1 MLVVYLSFRSEI
13 GTPLLEGATKILLLG
28 AGELGKEIAIEA
40 QRLGVEVVTVDRYD
54 MPPASHVAH
63 RHYTINMLDGKA
75 LKTIVKRE
83 KPDAV
88 IPEIEAI
95 NTDALLELEEEGFF
109 IVPNARAV
117 KITMDRILLRKL
129 AAEEAGAPTSKYMFA
144 EDLEELEDCCEKIG
158 YPCLVKAQMSSGG
171 LGSSVVT
178 SREMVK
184 TAYEK
189 ALKEARGF
197 SRQLIVEQLINFD
210 VEVTMLTLAHIG
222 LDGNITVTPLEPVGH
237 VRSTGHY
244 HVSWQPLFD
253 IDPNTGYAKSPFEG
267 YGGPM
272 HLMEDPPQDKL
283 RWKSSWNGRKI
294 DAERAKTIK
303 EMLSDVAKRVV
314 TKLLETK
321 EGLKGLGI
329 FGCEIFVKLGDE
341 GEKPQVFF
349 NEVSPR
355 PHDTGMVTLVTQD
368 QSEMALHVRAVLRL
382 PIPEVKVLTC
392 GASHVIL
399 AKVGGAWAPR
409 YGGVSEALKIPGVQL
424 RLFGKPVTY
433 VDRRMGI
440 ALAIADSINEARSKA
455 MRAAHVVEGA
465 INYG

>member
-1 MLVVYLSFRSEI
+1 VVLLRFREEI

-63 RHYTINMLDGKA
+63 RHYTVNMLDGKA
-75 LKTIVKRE
+75 LKAIVRRE
-83 KPDAV
+83 RPDAIV
-88 IPEIEAI
+88 PEIEAI

-109 IVPNARAV
+109 VVPNARAV
-117 KITMDRILLRKL
+117 KITMDRILLRRL
-129 AAEEAGAPTSKYMFA
+129 AAEEAGVPTSKYMFA
-144 EDLEELEDCCEKIG
+144 ESLEELEDCCEKLG

-171 LGSSVVT
+171 LGSTVVT
-178 SREMVK
+178 DRSMAR
-184 TAYEK
+184 TAYER

-197 SRQLIVEQLINFD
+197 SRQVIVEQLIDFD
-210 VEVTMLTLAHIG
+210 VEVTVLTLAHLD
-222 LDGNITVTPLEPVGH
+222 LDGKVAVTPLEPVGH

-253 IDPNTGYAKSPFEG
+253 IDPSTGLSKSSFEG

-272 HLMEDPPQDKL
+272 HLMEDPPVDGL
-283 RWKSSWNGRKI
+283 RWRSKWNGKRI
-294 DAERAKTIK
+294 DAERAKAVK
-303 EMLSDVAKRVV
+303 EMLWETAKKVV

-321 EGLKGLGI
+321 EGLRGLGI

-341 GEKPQVFF
+341 GERPRVFF

-368 QSEMALHVRAVLRL
+368 QSEMALHVRAILGL

-409 YGGVSEALKIPGVQL
+409 YGGVSEALKIPGIQL

-440 ALAIADSINEARSKA
+440 ALAIADSVNEARSKA
-455 MRAAHVVEGA
+455 MRAAHVIEGA
-465 INYG
+465 MKYG

>member
-1 MLVVYLSFRSEI
+1 MQLRNEI
-13 GTPLLEGATKILLLG
+13 GTPLLEGATRILLLG

-63 RHYTINMLDGKA
+63 RHYTVNMLDGRA
-75 LKTIVKRE
+75 LKTIIRRE

-95 NTDALLELEEEGFF
+95 DTDALIELEEEGFF
-109 IVPNARAV
+109 IVPNAKAV
-117 KITMDRILLRKL
+117 KITMDRTLLRKL
-129 AAEEAGAPTSKYMFA
+129 AAEEAGVPTSRYMFA
-144 EDLEELEDCCEKIG
+144 ENLEELKDCCERIG

-171 LGSSVVT
+171 LGSTIVT
-178 SREMVK
+178 GRDMVK
-184 TAYEK
+184 VAYER
-189 ALKEARGF
+189 ALREARGL
-197 SRQLIVEQLINFD
+197 SRRLIVEQLIDFD
-210 VEVTMLTLAHIG
+210 VEVTVLTLAHVG
-222 LDGNITVTPLEPVGH
+222 VDGKLCVTPLEPIGH

-253 IDPNTGYAKSPFEG
+253 IDPSTGYTKSSFEG

-283 RWKSSWNGRKI
+283 RWRSHWNGKRI
-294 DAERAKTIK
+294 DEGMARTVKSI
-303 EMLSDVAKRVV
+303 LHDIAKRVV

-321 EGLKGLGI
+321 EGLRGLGI

-341 GEKPQVFF
+341 GAKPQAFF

-368 QSEMALHVRAVLRL
+368 QSEMALHVRAVLGL

-392 GASHVIL
+392 GASHVVL
-399 AKVGGAWAPR
+399 AKVGGSWAPR
-409 YGGVSEALKIPGVQL
+409 YGGVGEALKIPGVQL

-433 VDRRMGI
+433 VDRRMGVT
-440 ALAIADSINEARSKA
+440 LAIADSVNEARSKA
-455 MRAAHVVEGA
+455 MRAAHIVEGM
-465 INYG
+465 IVYG

>member
-1 MLVVYLSFRSEI
+1 LPFRNEI

-75 LKTIVKRE
+75 LKAIVRRE
-83 KPDAV
+83 RPDVV

-129 AAEEAGAPTSKYMFA
+129 AAEEAGVPTSKYMFA
-144 EDLEELEDCCEKIG
+144 ENLEELEDCCEKIG

-171 LGSSVVT
+171 LGSSIVT
-178 SREMVK
+178 NREMVK
-184 TAYEK
+184 AAYEK
-189 ALKEARGF
+189 AIKEARGF
-197 SRQLIVEQLINFD
+197 SRQLIVEQLIKFD
-210 VEVTMLTLAHIG
+210 VEVTVLTLAHIG
-222 LDGNITVTPLEPVGH
+222 FDGSVTVTPLEPVGH

-253 IDPNTGYAKSPFEG
+253 IDPNTGYTRSPFEG

-283 RWKSSWNGRKI
+283 RWKSPLNGKKI
-294 DAERAKTIK
+294 DVERAKAIK

-321 EGLKGLGI
+321 EGLRGLGI

-368 QSEMALHVRAVLRL
+368 QSEMALHVRAVLGL

-409 YGGVSEALKIPGVQL
+409 YGGVSEALKIPGAQL

-440 ALAIADSINEARSKA
+440 ALAIAESTNEARSKA
-455 MRAAHVVEGA
+455 MRAAHIVEGA

>member
-1 MLVVYLSFRSEI
+1 MVHVEFRREI
-13 GTPLLEGATKILLLG
+13 GTPLFEGSTKILLLG
-28 AGELGKEIAIEA
+28 AGELGKEVAIEA

-54 MPPASHVAH
+54 KPPASHVAH
-63 RHYTINMLDGKA
+63 RHYTVNMLDGRA
-75 LKTIVKRE
+75 LKAIVRRE
-83 KPDAV
+83 RPDAV

-95 NTDALLELEEEGFF
+95 NTDALLELEEEGYF

-117 KITMDRILLRKL
+117 KVTMDRVLLRKL
-129 AAEEAGAPTSKYMFA
+129 AAEEAGVQTSKYMFA
-144 EDLEELEDCCEKIG
+144 ENLDELKDCCEKIG

-171 LGSSVVT
+171 LGSTVVEDR
-178 SREMVK
+178 SMVK
-184 TAYEK
+184 LAYER

-197 SRQLIVEQLINFD
+197 SKQLIVEQLVDFD
-210 VEVTMLTLAHIG
+210 VEVTVLTLAH
-222 LDGNITVTPLEPVGH
+222 LDLNGEVVVTPLEPIGH

-253 IDPNTGYAKSPFEG
+253 LDPTTGTTRSVFEG

-272 HLMEDPPQDKL
+272 HLMEDPPHGRL
-283 RWKSSWNGRKI
+283 RWRSKWNGKRI
-294 DAERAKTIK
+294 DLDRALAVK
-303 EMLSDVAKRVV
+303 EMLADTARRVV
-314 TKLLETK
+314 SKLLESR
-321 EGLKGLGI
+321 EGLRGLGI

-341 GEKPQVFF
+341 DKPQVFF

-368 QSEMALHVRAVLRL
+368 QSEMALHVRAVLGL

-392 GASHVIL
+392 GACHVIL
-399 AKVGGAWAPR
+399 AKVDGAWAPR

-440 ALAIADSINEARSKA
+440 ALAIADSTNEARSKA

>member
-1 MLVVYLSFRSEI
+1 MKLLRFREEI

-75 LKTIVKRE
+75 LKAVVRRE
-83 KPDAV
+83 RPDAV
-88 IPEIEAI
+88 VPEIEAI

-117 KITMDRILLRKL
+117 KITMDRILLRRL
-129 AAEEAGAPTSKYMFA
+129 AAEEAGVPTSRYMFA
-144 EDLEELEDCCEKIG
+144 ESLEEVRECCEKIG

-171 LGSSVVT
+171 LGSTVVVDR
-178 SREMVK
+178 SMVK
-184 TAYEK
+184 LAYER
-189 ALKEARGF
+189 ATREARGF
-197 SRQLIVEQLINFD
+197 SKQVIVEELVNFD
-210 VEVTMLTLAHIG
+210 VEVTVLTLAHMG
-222 LDGNITVTPLEPVGH
+222 LDGNVIVTPLEPIGH

-253 IDPNTGYAKSPFEG
+253 IDPDTNLSKSPFEG

-272 HLMEDPPQDKL
+272 HLMEDPPVNGL
-283 RWKSSWNGRKI
+283 RWRSKWNGKKVEG
-294 DAERAKTIK
+294 ERARVIN
-303 EMLSDVAKRVV
+303 EMLFDTAKKVV
-314 TKLLETK
+314 TKLLESK
-321 EGLKGLGI
+321 EGLKGFGV
-329 FGCEIFVKLGDE
+329 FGCEIFVKLGDD

-368 QSEMALHVRAVLRL
+368 QSEMALHVRAILGL
-382 PIPEVKVLTC
+382 PIPEVKVLTF

-399 AKVGGAWAPR
+399 AKVGNSWAPR
-409 YGGVSEALKIPGVQL
+409 YGGVSEALKVPGVQL

-440 ALAIADSINEARSKA
+440 ALAIANSINEARSKA
-455 MRAAHVVEGA
+455 MRAAHIVEGA
-465 INYG
+465 IMYG

>member
-1 MLVVYLSFRSEI
+1 MISLRLREEL

-75 LKTIVKRE
+75 LKAVVRRE
-83 KPDAV
+83 KPDAIV
-88 IPEIEAI
+88 PEIEAI

-109 IVPNARAV
+109 VVPNARAV
-117 KITMDRILLRKL
+117 KITMDRVLLRKL
-129 AAEEAGAPTSKYMFA
+129 AAEEAGVPTSRYMFA
-144 EDLEELEDCCEKIG
+144 ESLEELRECCEKIG

-171 LGSSVVT
+171 LGSTVVT
-178 SREMVK
+178 NKSMIEL
-184 TAYEK
+184 AYER
-189 ALKEARGF
+189 AMKEARGF
-197 SRQLIVEQLINFD
+197 SRQLIVEELVNFD
-210 VEVTMLTLAHIG
+210 VEVTVLTLAHIG
-222 LDGNITVTPLEPVGH
+222 LDGNITITPLEPVGH

-253 IDPNTGYAKSPFEG
+253 IDPDSNLSKSPFEG

-272 HLMEDPPQDKL
+272 HLMEDPPINGL
-283 RWKSSWNGRKI
+283 RWRSPWNGKRI
-294 DAERAKTIK
+294 DGDRAKIVK
-303 EMLSDVAKRVV
+303 EMLFETAKKVVA
-314 TKLLETK
+314 KLLETK
-321 EGLKGLGI
+321 EGLRGLGI

-341 GEKPQVFF
+341 GGRPQVFF

-368 QSEMALHVRAVLRL
+368 QSEMALHVRAILGL

-399 AKVGGAWAPR
+399 ARVGGSWAPR

-440 ALAIADSINEARSKA
+440 ALAIADTINEARSKA
-455 MRAAHVVEGA
+455 MRAAHIVEGSMR
-465 INYG
+465 YG